1 MHMGAEGPGSC
12 HCEATLD
19 YLLITMMTRRGDLGL
34 KKNVNSYLQKG
45 QEGSRKLLFMPGL
58 NPQENL
64 GETKCLCI
72 HGGQKGSWSFSAW
85 IHNGEMR
92 LDEAKGR
99 LQRAFFF

>member
-1 MHMGAEGPGSC
+1 
-12 HCEATLD
+12 
-19 YLLITMMTRRGDLGL
+19 
-34 KKNVNSYLQKG
+34 
-45 QEGSRKLLFMPGL
+45 MPGL

-99 LQRAFFF
+99 LQRAFFFLVLPRGNVQKGKHRSFLSQHQEILFHCQTS